1 METRSKTTR
10 DQALSEAVLPPAEFP
25 ARIGE
30 TTPESGD
37 LGDIG
42 AAGIVG
48 DSRPSS
54 TRPLTGV
61 ISPHLSVHEADVD
74 GSPLL
79 QRADLAP
86 TVASLNFRPPLHSLG
101 SRELKPIGVGPFL

>member
-1 METRSKTTR
+1 METRSKATR
-10 DQALSEAVLPPAEFP
+10 NRALSEAVLPQAEFP
-25 ARIGE
+25 DRIGE

-54 TRPLTGV
+54 TRPPTGV
-61 ISPHLSVHEADVD
+61 TSPHLSVHEADVD
-74 GSPLL
+74 GPPLL

-86 TVASLNFRPPLHSLG
+86 ITSRNLRPLHMHERKLQG
-101 SRELKPIGVGPFL
+101 WL

>member
-1 METRSKTTR
+1 METRSKAIR
-10 DQALSEAVLPPAEFP
+10 DKALSEAVIPPAEFQ

-37 LGDIG
+37 LGNIG

-54 TRPLTGV
+54 IRPPTEV
-61 ISPHLSVHEADVD
+61 ISPHMSVHGADVD
-74 GSPLL
+74 GPPLL

-86 TVASLNFRPPLHSLG
+86 IFTVARNPRPLHNN
-101 SRELKPIGVGPFL
+101 

>member
-1 METRSKTTR
+1 METRSKATR
-10 DQALSEAVLPPAEFP
+10 DLALSEAVSPPAEFL
-25 ARIGE
+25 ALIGE
-30 TTPESGD
+30 ATPESGA

-54 TRPLTGV
+54 TRPPATGV

-86 TVASLNFRPPLHSLG
+86 IVTSIDPCPLH
-101 SRELKPIGVGPFL
+101 IFAVV